1 MTAGQTAGEPEAA
14 ETPPA
19 PSSLPHRQSCDR
31 CHKQKLRCI
40 REPNTGVCDRCL
52 RKRAQCVYSFSLPKG
67 RPTMYRSGGA
77 GGTVR
82 PGTASAPL
90 NSRATSP
97 PVEPV
102 KPVCKYLAWYLN
114 SDRQLTLEIEASGT
128 TNIDID
134 ENNATKDTTQVANP
148 TTNDNPVLTTVM
160 DSGPRL
166 EQLSWDDMQLDGEWN
181 SQDPTQVD
189 KLLTS
194 LGAFCNEGSAPDAH
208 TKSSP
213 DQLHFHLNT
222 SNLHAY
228 DHGLPT
234 GGFFQSHEI
243 GRAEID
249 RGMGDVTMNTGLEKP
264 IHIPSI
270 AVTQLSQLSMDLALL
285 RYTSYSMAKAAES
298 PSCHMP
304 NDRRIPLID
313 GSAFE
318 FVSTWLAHGQGF
330 AGMNPLAP
338 GSCENQ
344 VPYPTPISETGTC
357 AGRTL
362 REVFCSSQRLLE
374 ILGQLQFSLMVELN
388 PYPSPIITPPE
399 RPSTAVSGGDSGS
412 IGLPNGSGIAGRS
425 VPCPNPANGTVQVIH
440 YLVMACEALLLEIYV
455 AVLVALQHEA
465 YSSTNGTVLGDVRL
479 VLVVELCS
487 YLIERQLQAVDSYL
501 ASQSRLNPHNVSGSV
516 PGKFDIPGG
525 PDNLDKDRD
534 MLNDLRNQVQ
544 ERLRNLRQTLR
555 CR

>member
-1 MTAGQTAGEPEAA
+1 
-14 ETPPA
+14 
-19 PSSLPHRQSCDR
+19 
-31 CHKQKLRCI
+31 
-40 REPNTGVCDRCL
+40 
-52 RKRAQCVYSFSLPKG
+52 
-67 RPTMYRSGGA
+67 MYRSGGA
-77 GGTVR
+77 SVR
-82 PGTASAPL
+82 PGTATAAPS
-90 NSRATSP
+90 NQPSP
-97 PVEPV
+97 PAEPV
-102 KPVCKYLAWYLN
+102 KPVP
-114 SDRQLTLEIEASGT
+114 SGP
-128 TNIDID
+128 NVEVD
-134 ENNATKDTTQVANP
+134 ESATKDSQVANP
-148 TTNDNPVLTTVM
+148 TTNENPVLTGVM
-160 DSGPRL
+160 DNAPRL
-166 EQLSWDDMQLDGEWN
+166 EQLNWDDMQLDGEWN

-194 LGAFCNEGSAPDAH
+194 LGAFCNDGSAPDAH
-208 TKSSP
+208 PQSSP
-213 DQLHFHLNT
+213 DQLHFQLNS

-228 DHGLPT
+228 DHSQPIGNI
-234 GGFFQSHEI
+234 FQTHNI
-243 GRAEID
+243 GRAEMD
-249 RGMGDVTMNTGLEKP
+249 RGIGDGSMNMGMEKP
-264 IHIPSI
+264 MHIPSI

-285 RYTSYSMAKAAES
+285 RYTSYNMAKAAET
-298 PSCHMP
+298 PPCHMP

-313 GSAFE
+313 SSAFE

-330 AGMNPLAP
+330 TGMNGPQLAP
-338 GSCENQ
+338 ETQ

-374 ILGQLQFSLMVELN
+374 ILGQLQFSLMVEVN

-412 IGLPNGSGIAGRS
+412 LGLPNGSGIAGRS
-425 VPCPNPANGTVQVIH
+425 VPCPNTGNGTMQVIH

-501 ASQSRLNPHNVSGSV
+501 APQARLHPHIMSG
-516 PGKFDIPGG
+516 PIPPKFDIPGG
-525 PDNLDKDRD
+525 PDSLDKDRD

-544 ERLRNLRQTLR
+544 ERLGHLRQTLR

>member
-1 MTAGQTAGEPEAA
+1 MTAGQTAGEPAAA

-77 GGTVR
+77 SGTVR
-82 PGTASAPL
+82 SGTASAPL
-90 NSRATSP
+90 NSRPTSP
-97 PVEPV
+97 PAEPA
-102 KPVCKYLAWYLN
+102 KPV
-114 SDRQLTLEIEASGT
+114 SSGT
-128 TNIDID
+128 NINADETNGTKD
-134 ENNATKDTTQVANP
+134 ATKVTNPAANE
-148 TTNDNPVLTTVM
+148 NPVLTGVM
-160 DSGPRL
+160 DSAPRL
-166 EQLSWDDMQLDGEWN
+166 EQLNWDDMQLDGEWN
-181 SQDPTQVD
+181 SQDPVQVD

-194 LGAFCNEGSAPDAH
+194 LGAFCNDGSAPDAH
-208 TKSSP
+208 TQSSP
-213 DQLHFHLNT
+213 DQLHFQINT

-228 DHGLPT
+228 EHGLPA
-234 GGFFQSHEI
+234 GGLFQHHDI
-243 GRAEID
+243 GRGEID
-249 RGMGDVTMNTGLEKP
+249 GGMGDSAMNTGLEKP

-285 RYTSYSMAKAAES
+285 RYTSYNMAKAAES

-313 GSAFE
+313 SSAFE
-318 FVSTWLAHGQGF
+318 IVSTWLAHGQGF

-374 ILGQLQFSLMVELN
+374 ILGQLQFSLMVEMN

-412 IGLPNGSGIAGRS
+412 HGLPNGSGIAGRS
-425 VPCPNPANGTVQVIH
+425 VPCPNSGNGTMQVIH

-501 ASQSRLNPHNVSGSV
+501 APQNRLNPNMMGASI

-525 PDNLDKDRD
+525 PENLDKDRD

-544 ERLRNLRQTLR
+544 ERLGHLRQILR